1 VDDIRC
7 RVSRAAYVNIAE
19 HDVPRETV
27 EMPTKRRKAKESE
40 RRELSILQSESGW
53 TPPQPSMENT
63 TIPSSLAPNFREI
76 YHRCSPFPRGRATP
90 ALLTKRRQTPVKIS
104 TLLDAPDT
112 RPGDDGGGVSG
123 GTGAMSAPARLALS
137 VLADKRGR
145 RARLDLQPPLLHNR
159 LGSVH
164 IQW

>member
-63 TIPSSLAPNFREI
+63 TIPSSLAPD
-76 YHRCSPFPRGRATP
+76 
-90 ALLTKRRQTPVKIS
+90 TKVTKE
-104 TLLDAPDT
+104 T
-112 RPGDDGGGVSG
+112 
-123 GTGAMSAPARLALS
+123 
-137 VLADKRGR
+137 
-145 RARLDLQPPLLHNR
+145 
-159 LGSVH
+159 
-164 IQW
+164 W